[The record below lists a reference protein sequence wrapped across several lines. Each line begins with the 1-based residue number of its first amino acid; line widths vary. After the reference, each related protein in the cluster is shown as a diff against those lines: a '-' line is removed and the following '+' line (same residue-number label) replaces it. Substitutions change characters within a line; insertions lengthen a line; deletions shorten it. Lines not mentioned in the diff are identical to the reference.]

1 MLKPRPKAIQ
11 CPLCTQDIFS
21 PLYEEVVENIGS
33 YTKLRD
39 QLRRR
44 NLQIKDLKRELTEAV
59 KYFNLNE
66 QGKARE
72 KTSEFLNTLKK

>member
-1 MLKPRPKAIQ
+1 MLNSLDVDYKIEELEGQVKAYQVAID
-11 CPLCTQDIFS
+11 L
-21 PLYEEVVENIGS
+21 L
-33 YTKLRD
+33 KD

-44 NLQIKDLKRELTEAV
+44 NLQIKDLKRELAEAV